1 MLLRK
6 KIMIELLNIFFIFFS
21 IFIFLTGG
29 ILSFNNKKN
38 ISIISI
44 DNISQNLV
52 LLLSLIW
59 IASIF
64 DLKKELFFIFLYSL
78 SFLII
83 FYLILSKRNF
93 SLDWLTIFSILVI
106 VILSTV
112 ITNDL
117 FLSHDSRLYWIEKAK
132 IFYNGKFVSEDL
144 TIKNEYP
151 HYGTYLWGYFWKNSL
166 LNYEYSGRLP
176 YILIYILSISYTVN
190 ILKSSFSN
198 KLIFAFIIIL
208 FSYESKYFDGRQ
220 DILFFSFNL
229 FIFRFLFEIFI
240 IKKEIKKNL
249 LLTIL
254 TLNLILWTKT
264 DGLLY
269 LIVYGFILFFL
280 LEKKNKLLCSLSIL
294 SLFLIKIY
302 FYNFWDLSLN
312 PSAQMYDANILQRIT
327 EIDFF
332 YRSYSIFYWYVINL
346 FKNPLLLISLFIVCL
361 IYLYDR
367 LFLQKFKYIFIFYVF
382 ITLGLC
388 ASFLPTMY
396 DFPFAMIGSFDRI
409 ILQHSGIFLLPIFHF
424 ITKKLK

>member
-1 MLLRK
+1 
-6 KIMIELLNIFFIFFS
+6 MIELLNIFFIFFS

-240 IKKEIKKNL
+240 IK
-249 LLTIL
+249 
-254 TLNLILWTKT
+254 
-264 DGLLY
+264 
-269 LIVYGFILFFL
+269 
-280 LEKKNKLLCSLSIL
+280 
-294 SLFLIKIY
+294 
-302 FYNFWDLSLN
+302 
-312 PSAQMYDANILQRIT
+312 
-327 EIDFF
+327 
-332 YRSYSIFYWYVINL
+332 
-346 FKNPLLLISLFIVCL
+346 
-361 IYLYDR
+361 
-367 LFLQKFKYIFIFYVF
+367 
-382 ITLGLC
+382 
-388 ASFLPTMY
+388 
-396 DFPFAMIGSFDRI
+396 
-409 ILQHSGIFLLPIFHF
+409 
-424 ITKKLK
+424 